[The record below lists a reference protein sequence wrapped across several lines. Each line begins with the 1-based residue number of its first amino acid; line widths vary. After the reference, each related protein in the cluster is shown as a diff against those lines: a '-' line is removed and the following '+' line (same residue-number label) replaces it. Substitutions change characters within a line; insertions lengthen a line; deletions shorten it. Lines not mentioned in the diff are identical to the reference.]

1 MASGWGDS
9 WSQSWAGAWG
19 PLIDVPG
26 AMRGSAH
33 GTSTALGIITIANL
47 PVPEIDYG
55 GSFHAPRK
63 DDPAKRRR
71 RDDEALLMIGAL

>member
-1 MASGWGDS
+1 MASSWRDS
-9 WSQSWAGAWG
+9 WGQSWAGAWG
-19 PLIDVPG
+19 PLVEVPG

-55 GSFHAPRK
+55 GGVTPPRT
-63 DDPAKRRR
+63 DDPQRRRR
-71 RDDEALLMIGAL
+71 RDDETLLMIGAL